1 VTDAASPLLRH
12 AAATVHGRYLVMP
25 REPSGAERW
34 LVGFHGQAQ
43 SADEMLAPLS
53 RTAPDHRWRVIS
65 VQALHPFYA
74 KRATTIVAGWMTRQD
89 RELAIADN
97 VAYVDTVLDQ
107 LVAEF
112 GAPRALVFAGFSQ
125 GAAMA
130 YRAALLGRHAASAVV
145 TCGGDVPPELL
156 AGPGRTWPRVLAA
169 AGRADAWYTPARLEA
184 DVAALRE
191 RGARAE
197 ALVFEGGHEWTD
209 ELAAAGAR
217 LLGELG
223 GA

>member
-25 REPSGAERW
+25 HDRPGAERW
-34 LVGFHGQAQ
+34 LVGFHGYAQ
-43 SADEMLAPLS
+43 SADEMIAPFQ
-53 RTAPDHRWRVIS
+53 RTAPAGWRVVS

-74 KRATTIVAGWMTRQD
+74 KRSSEIVAGWMTRQD
-89 RELAIADN
+89 REHAIADN
-97 VAYVDTVLDQ
+97 VGYVDAVIEQ
-107 LVAEF
+107 LVLEF
-112 GAPRALVFAGFSQ
+112 GEPRALVFAGFSQ
-125 GAAMA
+125 GVAMA
-130 YRAALLGRHAASAVV
+130 YRAAMRGRRPASAIL

-156 AGPGRTWPRVLAA
+156 AGATRAWPRVLATT
-169 AGRADAWYTPARLEA
+169 GRRDDWYTPGRLEA

-197 ALVFEGGHEWTD
+197 PLVFEGGHEWTA

-217 LLGELG
+217 LLGELE

>member
-1 VTDAASPLLRH
+1 MPDESPLLRH
-12 AAATVHGRYLVMP
+12 AAATVHGRYLVLP
-25 REPSGAERW
+25 RDAGGPERW

-53 RTAPDHRWRVIS
+53 RTAPGKTWRVVS

-74 KRATTIVAGWMTRQD
+74 RRGTAIVAGWMTRQD

-97 VAYVDTVLDQ
+97 IAYVDTVLAQ
-107 LVAEF
+107 LASEF
-112 GAPRALVFAGFSQ
+112 GTPRSLVFAGFSQ

-130 YRAALLGRHAASAVV
+130 YRAAMRGRLPASGIL

-156 AGPGRTWPRVLAA
+156 AEPTRAWPPVLAA
-169 AGRADAWYTPARLEA
+169 GGRRDEWYTPARLDA

-191 RGARAE
+191 RGAPAE
-197 ALVFEGGHEWTD
+197 SLMFEGGHEWTA
-209 ELAAAGAR
+209 ELEAGGAR
-217 LLGELG
+217 WLAGLEQG
-223 GA
+223 